1 VTLPDSTSAGVIV
14 AALGPTNTGK
24 THRAVNR
31 MLEYPSGMIGLPLRL
46 LAREVYDRISETL
59 GESQVA
65 LVTGEEKRIPPR
77 PRFWVCTV
85 EAMPTERRVDFLA
98 VDEIQLAGHAER
110 GHVFTERLLEARGD
124 KETWFM
130 GADTMRPLVQELV
143 PSARIQ
149 RFPRLSRL
157 SAAGTYSLGSL
168 PPRSAVVAFSAH
180 RLYSLAERLR
190 ARRGGAAVV
199 LGALS
204 PRARNAQV
212 AMYQAG
218 EVDYLVATDAIGM
231 GLNLDVERIAL
242 ADRRKFDGKET
253 RLLDLAELSQVAGRA
268 GRFRTD
274 GSFGTLAPEPRLPP
288 EIERRIETHRLPEQK
303 TLVWRNHQL
312 DFDSVGALIQ
322 SLKRRP
328 EAGPLVA
335 LAHADDYAALAVLAG
350 RPEIVKHAQTPDQV
364 RLLWEVCQIPDYR
377 QLLLDHHPNLVG
389 ELFLEL
395 SKYSELDDAWFGPRV
410 ERLCRTDGDI
420 ETLMQRI
427 AFVRTWSYVA
437 NRDRWLANAEHW
449 QERTRSLEDDL
460 SDALHRALVA
470 RFIDVRKSSSHG
482 RGPPA
487 LDSSHPFSA
496 LEKLRAG
503 LAPAPAPETDLSH
516 ALAEAAHAEF
526 RVSIEGRVSFQGV
539 HVAQFVRGRVL
550 MEPEISLAEL
560 TLAPGALGQ
569 VRRRLQAFAKDFVS
583 ETLGELAE
591 EPAEASSALRG
602 LCYQLRHDLGTLER
616 SAAEALLSALGPDDR
631 AALGRL
637 GIYVGRRSVFAP
649 ALLDA
654 DTLHRRQVLTRTF
667 YGALPPDVRARRSL
681 LNVTASLPAAGYL
694 ALGYLVAGPFAV
706 RADVLEEL
714 LALPP
719 QQQTNA
725 TLARVCRVG
734 PDEAAL
740 LARALGFAGPK
751 RSRRRRRKRPRKS
764 AKERTLTKEQPPTKE
779 PGAPTGKV

>member
-1 VTLPDSTSAGVIV
+1 MTFPNISGTDDEGVIV

-24 THRAVNR
+24 THRAVSR

-46 LAREVYDRISETL
+46 LAREVYDRITLAL

-65 LVTGEEKRIPPR
+65 LVTGEEKRVPAR

-85 EAMPTERRVDFLA
+85 EAMPSDQRVDFLA
-98 VDEIQLAGHAER
+98 VDEIQLAGHPER
-110 GHVFTERLLEARGD
+110 GHVFTERLLEARGS

-130 GADTMRPLVQELV
+130 GADTMRPLVRALV

-157 SAAGTYSLGSL
+157 SAAGSYSLGSL
-168 PPRSAVVAFSAH
+168 PPRSAVVAFSAN

-190 ARRGGAAVV
+190 ARRGGTAVV

-268 GRFRTD
+268 GRFHTD
-274 GSFGTLAPEPRLPP
+274 GAFGTLAPEPRLPP
-288 EIERRIETHRLPEQK
+288 DIERRIETHRLPEQT
-303 TLVWRNHQL
+303 TLVWRNHEL
-312 DFDSVGALIQ
+312 CFDSLEDLIQ
-322 SLKRRP
+322 SLRQRP
-328 EAGPLVA
+328 EPGPLCP

-350 RPEIVKHAQTPDQV
+350 RPEIARHAQNPEQV

-377 QLLLDHHPNLVG
+377 QLLLDHHPNLLG

-395 SKYSELDDAWFGPRV
+395 SRHTRLADAWIGPRV

-427 AFVRTWSYVA
+427 AFVRTWTYVA
-437 NRDRWLANAEHW
+437 NRDRWLSDPAEW
-449 QERTRSLEDDL
+449 QERTRRLEDDL

-482 RGPPA
+482 RPPA
-487 LDSSHPFSA
+487 AADQSHPFSA
-496 LEKLRAG
+496 LQKLREG
-503 LAPAPAPETDLSH
+503 LAPASPPSEENLSY
-516 ALAEAAHAEF
+516 ALAEAAHGAF
-526 RVSIEGRVSFQGV
+526 SVSSRGRVSFE
-539 HVAQFVRGRVL
+539 HHDVAQFVRGRVL
-550 MEPEISLAEL
+550 VEPEIALAEL

-569 VRRRLQAFAKDFVS
+569 VRRRLQAFAKDFVRDA
-583 ETLGELAE
+583 LKDLAE
-591 EPAEASSALRG
+591 EPHDASAALRG
-602 LCYQLRHDLGTLER
+602 LCYQLRHSLGTLDR
-616 SAAEALLSALGPDDR
+616 PAAEALLRVLDERDRQAL
-631 AALGRL
+631 AQLGVL
-637 GIYVGRRSVFAP
+637 VGRRAVFAP

-654 DTLHRRQVLTRTF
+654 DTLHRRRVLTQTF
-667 YGALPPDVRARRSL
+667 YGALPPDAGSRRP
-681 LNVTASLPAAGYL
+681 VMPFDPALPASGYL
-694 ALGYLVAGPFAV
+694 ALGWLVVAPFAV
-706 RADVLEEL
+706 RVDLLEEL
-714 LALPP
+714 LAGPASLRTSDALARKARLPP
-719 QQQTNA
+719 DQ
-725 TLARVCRVG
+725 
-734 PDEAAL
+734 AAA
-740 LARALGFAGPK
+740 LARALGFGGAK
-751 RSRRRRRKRPRKS
+751 RPRRRRRRRPPAR
-764 AKERTLTKEQPPTKE
+764 ERER
-779 PGAPTGKV
+779 

>member
-1 VTLPDSTSAGVIV
+1 MTTPHTTSSGVIV

-24 THRAVNR
+24 THRAVSR
-31 MLEYPSGMIGLPLRL
+31 MLEYPTGMIGLPLRL
-46 LAREVYDRISETL
+46 LAREVYDRITLSL

-65 LVTGEEKRIPPR
+65 LVTGEEKRIPAR

-85 EAMPTERRVDFLA
+85 EAMPTDQRVDFLA
-98 VDEIQLAGHAER
+98 VDEIQLAGHPER

-130 GADTMRPLVQELV
+130 GADTMRALVQTLV

-168 PPRSAVVAFSAH
+168 PPRSAVVAFSAN

-190 ARRGGAAVV
+190 ARRGGTAVV

-242 ADRRKFDGKET
+242 ADRRKFDGRET
-253 RLLDLAELSQVAGRA
+253 RPLDLAELSQVAGRA

-274 GSFGTLAPEPRLPP
+274 GAFGTLAPEPRLPP
-288 EIERRIETHRLPEQK
+288 EIERRIETHRLPEQT
-303 TLVWRNHQL
+303 TLVWRNHRL
-312 DFDSVGALIQ
+312 CFDSLDELLG
-322 SLKRRP
+322 SLKERP
-328 EAGPLVA
+328 LPGPLCP
-335 LAHADDYAALAVLAG
+335 LAHADDFAALSVLAA
-350 RPEIVKHAQTPDQV
+350 RPEIARRAQSPDQV

-377 QLLLDHHPNLVG
+377 QLLLDHHPNLLG

-395 SKYSELDDAWFGPRV
+395 SRHTRLDDAWIGPRV

-427 AFVRTWSYVA
+427 AFVRTWTYVA
-437 NRDRWLANAEHW
+437 NRDRWLSDPEQW
-449 QERTRSLEDDL
+449 QERTRRLEDDL

-470 RFIDVRKSSSHG
+470 RFIDVRKSSTHG
-482 RGPPA
+482 RPPTTA
-487 LDSSHPFSA
+487 DQSHPFSA
-496 LEKLRAG
+496 LQKLRAG
-503 LAPAPAPETDLSH
+503 MTPSAAPSTMGSEATFSH
-516 ALAEAAHAEF
+516 ALAEAPHEAF
-526 RVSIEGRVSFQGV
+526 SVSAQGRISFE
-539 HVAQFVRGRVL
+539 HHDVAQFVRGRVL
-550 MEPEISLAEL
+550 IEPEITLAEL

-583 ETLGELAE
+583 ETLKDLAT
-591 EPAEASSALRG
+591 EPQDTSAALRG
-602 LCYQLRHDLGTLER
+602 LCYQLRHNLGTLER
-616 SAAEALLSALGPDDR
+616 PAAEALLGALDEHDR
-631 AALGRL
+631 QTLARL
-637 GIYVGRRSVFAP
+637 GVMVGRRAVYAP

-654 DTLHRRQVLTRTF
+654 DTLHRRRVLTRTF
-667 YGALPPDVRARRSL
+667 FGELPRDASSGLPVLPVEPKLPP
-681 LNVTASLPAAGYL
+681 AGYL
-694 ALGYLVAGPFAV
+694 ALGWVVTAPFAV
-706 RADVLEEL
+706 RADLLEEL
-714 LALPP
+714 LAAPP
-719 QQQTNA
+719 SPRN
-725 TLARVCRVG
+725 R
-734 PDEAAL
+734 AAL
-740 LARALGFAGPK
+740 AGRIRLAPEQASALLRALGLGGGK
-751 RSRRRRRKRPRKS
+751 RPRRRRRKRP
-764 AKERTLTKEQPPTKE
+764 
-779 PGAPTGKV
+779 APQDRGH

>member
-1 VTLPDSTSAGVIV
+1 VTLSDTTSAGTIV

-46 LAREVYDRISETL
+46 LAREVYDRISATL

-85 EAMPTERRVDFLA
+85 EAMPSDRRVDFLA

-130 GADTMRPLVQELV
+130 GADTMRLLVQELV
-143 PSARIQ
+143 PAARIQ

-157 SAAGTYSLGSL
+157 AAAGTYSLGSL
-168 PPRSAVVAFSAH
+168 PPRSAVVAFSAN

-274 GSFGTLAPEPRLPP
+274 GAFGTLAPEPRLPP
-288 EIERRIETHRLPEQK
+288 DIERRIETHRLPEQK
-303 TLVWRNHQL
+303 TLVWRNPEL
-312 DFDSVGALIQ
+312 DFDSVGALLQ

-328 EAGPLVA
+328 EAGPLCA
-335 LAHADDYAALAVLAG
+335 LAYADDYAALSVLAG

-377 QLLLDHHPNLVG
+377 QLLLDHHPNLLG

-395 SKYSELDDAWFGPRV
+395 SKYSELDDAWFGPKV

-470 RFIDVRKSSSHG
+470 RFIDVQKTSSHG
-482 RGPPA
+482 RGPPPT
-487 LDSSHPFSA
+487 DSSHPFSA
-496 LEKLRAG
+496 LQKLRAG
-503 LAPAPAPETDLSH
+503 LAPSAPPSEADLSQ
-516 ALAEAAHAEF
+516 ALAEAAHSEF
-526 RVSIEGRVSFQGV
+526 RVSNEGRVSFQGV

-550 MEPEISLAEL
+550 MEPEISLSEL

-583 ETLGELAE
+583 ATLHDLAE
-591 EPAEASSALRG
+591 EPHQASATLRG
-602 LCYQLRHDLGTLER
+602 LCYQLRHNLGTLER
-616 SAAEALLSALGPDDR
+616 GAVEALLSALGNDDR
-631 AALGRL
+631 AELARL

-667 YGALPPDVRARRSL
+667 YGVLPPDVRSRRSL
-681 LNVTASLPAAGYL
+681 VNVTPTLPAAGYL
-694 ALGYLVAGPFAV
+694 ALGFLVSGPFAV

-719 QQQTNA
+719 QQQTSA
-725 TLARVCRVG
+725 SLARVCRL
-734 PDEAAL
+734 PHEEAAL

-751 RSRRRRRKRPRKS
+751 RSRRRRRKRPRRPIKGQ
-764 AKERTLTKEQPPTKE
+764 APTNDS
-779 PGAPTGKV
+779 GAPTGKV

>member
-1 VTLPDSTSAGVIV
+1 VTTPHITGSGGVIV

-24 THRAVNR
+24 THRAVSR
-31 MLEYPSGMIGLPLRL
+31 MLEYPTGMIGLPLRL
-46 LAREVYDRISETL
+46 LAREVYDRITLAL

-65 LVTGEEKRIPPR
+65 LVTGEEKRVPPR

-85 EAMPTERRVDFLA
+85 EAMPTEHRVDFLA
-98 VDEIQLAGHAER
+98 VDEIQLAGHRER

-130 GADTMRPLVQELV
+130 GADTMRSLVRTLV

-149 RFPRLSRL
+149 RYPRLSRL
-157 SAAGTYSLGSL
+157 SAAGSYSLGSL
-168 PPRSAVVAFSAH
+168 PPRSAVVAFSAN

-190 ARRGGAAVV
+190 ARRGGTAVV

-274 GSFGTLAPEPRLPP
+274 GAFGTLAPEPRLPA
-288 EIERRIETHRLPEQK
+288 EIERRIETHRLPEQT
-303 TLVWRNHQL
+303 TLVWRNHRL
-312 DFDSVGALIQ
+312 CFDSLGALLQ
-322 SLKRRP
+322 SLRQRP
-328 EAGPLVA
+328 EPGPLCP
-335 LAHADDYAALAVLAG
+335 LAHADDYAALSVLAG
-350 RPEIVKHAQTPDQV
+350 RPEIVRQAQTQDQV

-377 QLLLDHHPNLVG
+377 QLLLDHHPNLLG

-395 SKYSELDDAWFGPRV
+395 SKHARLDDSWIGPRV
-410 ERLCRTDGDI
+410 ERLGRTDGDI

-427 AFVRTWSYVA
+427 AFVRTWTYVA
-437 NRDRWLANAEHW
+437 NRDRWLNNPAEW
-449 QERTRSLEDDL
+449 QERTRRLEDDL

-482 RGPPA
+482 RPPSA
-487 LDSSHPFSA
+487 ADLSHPFSA
-496 LEKLRAG
+496 LQKLRAH
-503 LAPAPAPETDLSH
+503 LEPPSVPSEATFSH
-516 ALAEAAHAEF
+516 ALTEAPHDAFSVSAPGRISFEQREVAH
-526 RVSIEGRVSFQGV
+526 
-539 HVAQFVRGRVL
+539 FVRGRVL
-550 MEPEISLAEL
+550 VEPEIALSEL

-583 ETLGELAE
+583 ETLKDLAE
-591 EPAEASSALRG
+591 EPRDASAALRG
-602 LCYQLRHDLGTLER
+602 LCYQLRHNLGTLER
-616 SAAEALLSALGPDDR
+616 PAAEALLRVLDDQDREALAQLGVMVGQR
-631 AALGRL
+631 A
-637 GIYVGRRSVFAP
+637 VFAP

-654 DTLHRRQVLTRTF
+654 ATLHRRLVLTRTF
-667 YGALPPDVRARRSL
+667 YGVFPPDAGSRRPVIPVQPALPV
-681 LNVTASLPAAGYL
+681 AGYL
-694 ALGYLVAGPFAV
+694 ALGYLVAAPFAV
-706 RADVLEEL
+706 RADLLEEL
-714 LALPP
+714 LAAPAS
-719 QQQTNA
+719 QRTSA
-725 TLARVCRVG
+725 ALARASRLS
-734 PDEAAL
+734 PEETTL
-740 LARALGFAGPK
+740 LARALGFGGGK
-751 RSRRRRRKRPRKS
+751 RSRRRRRKRAPAR
-764 AKERTLTKEQPPTKE
+764 ARER
-779 PGAPTGKV
+779 